1 MNIYSVKFLIYILS
15 FLLPYYYVNRKIQN
29 LLLFT
34 ASILLVGII
43 SIKVLMISVVLVG
56 TNFLLGILIDKNLNL
71 AFRKNLFLRLGI
83 IINIGVLVFYK
94 YLGFLI
100 ENLNELLKLADLSAP
115 TLEIIIPIG
124 ISYYSFQGIG
134 YLLNLSRGVEKVE
147 KNIIHFSIFML
158 FFPKFI
164 AGPIERSKV
173 FLGQLKQ
180 KIEFSEYNLINGFQL
195 IIFGAFMKMVVGDR
209 LAMMV
214 NYLHSDMPHINN
226 AMYLLIFILQPL
238 HLYFDFSG
246 YTRIA
251 LGVGKIFGIQ
261 LTDNFNRP
269 FLAKSVGEFW
279 KRWHISLSSWCN
291 DYIFNR
297 IIIKRLKWRKWA
309 SVYALM
315 ITFFVVGIWHGPNW
329 TYIIVGLLQGIAIN
343 YEFFTK
349 RWRLKTIGKLPVRLN
364 RLISISLTYLFFCLT
379 LIFFNS
385 KTLGDSFYFIS
396 HLFASLSI
404 DGLGVF
410 GLKNYMFVTF
420 GILFFVWLE
429 VHQEYWNESP
439 YDLITRTPKLVR
451 WGIYY
456 LLTFLIL
463 FYSGPESSFVYMQF

>member
-29 LLLFT
+29 LLLFS
-34 ASILLVGII
+34 ASLLFVGII
-43 SIKVLMISVVLVG
+43 SVKVLVISMVLVG
-56 TNFLLGILIDKNLNL
+56 INYLAGILINKNLAAPL
-71 AFRKNLFLRLGI
+71 RKTWLVRFGVF
-83 IINIGVLVFYK
+83 INIGVLVFFK

-100 ENLNELLKLADLSAP
+100 DNLNQLLGLADLSLP
-115 TLEIIIPIG
+115 SIEFIIPIG
-124 ISYYSFQGIG
+124 ISYYTFQGIG
-134 YLLNLSRGVEKVE
+134 YLLNVSRGVEKVE
-147 KNIIHFSIFML
+147 TNIIHFSIFML

-173 FLGQLKQ
+173 FLRQLKQ

-195 IIFGAFMKMVVGDR
+195 IILGAFMKMVIGDR

-214 NYLHSDMPHINN
+214 NYLHSDMPHIHGG
-226 AMYLLIFILQPL
+226 MYMLIFLLQPM

-251 LGVGKIFGIQ
+251 LGIGKLFGVS

-269 FLAKSVGEFW
+269 FFARSVGEFW
-279 KRWHISLSSWCN
+279 KRWHISLSTWCN
-291 DYIFNR
+291 DYIFNH

-329 TYIIVGLLQGIAIN
+329 TYIVVGLLQGIAIN

-349 RWRLKTIGKLPVRLN
+349 KWRLRTIGKLPLRLN
-364 RLISISLTYLFFCLT
+364 RLISISLTYLFFCFT

-385 KTLGDSFYFIS
+385 GTLGDAFYFIS
-396 HLFASLSI
+396 HLFASLSPEGI
-404 DGLGVF
+404 GVF
-410 GLKNYMFVTF
+410 GLKNYMFVVF
-420 GILFFVWLE
+420 GILFFFLLE
-429 VHQEYWNESP
+429 FRQEYWNESP
-439 YDLITRTPKLVR
+439 YDVISRTPKLIR
-451 WGIYY
+451 WGVYY
-456 LLTFLIL
+456 LLTFLIM